1 MSSMSNFDSSF
12 EVLVLEGER
21 WNVKHV
27 SNNQADA
34 MATAVDLSKRV
45 TSKGVRVIKDFYDA
59 KTGLS
64 YEKVL
69 YEQMKNKQQSK
80 VRMSSG

>member
-1 MSSMSNFDSSF
+1 MSNFDSSY
-12 EVLVLEGER
+12 EVLALEGDR

-27 SNNQADA
+27 CEGQGDA
-34 MATAVDLSKRV
+34 MATAMELTKRPG
-45 TSKGVRVIKDFYDA
+45 TKGVRVIKDYYDA

-69 YEQMKNKQQSK
+69 FEQLKEKQVSN
-80 VRMSSG
+80 VRMASR

>member
-1 MSSMSNFDSSF
+1 MSNFDSSY

-21 WNVKHV
+21 WSVKHV
-27 SNNQADA
+27 ADGQADA
-34 MATAVDLSKRV
+34 MATAVELSKRAGA
-45 TSKGVRVIKDFYDA
+45 KGVRVIKDFHDA

-69 YEQMKNKQQSK
+69 FEQLKDNKPSR
-80 VRMSSG
+80 VRMASG

>member
-1 MSSMSNFDSSF
+1 MSNFDSSY
-12 EVLVLEGER
+12 EVFVLEGER

-27 SNNQADA
+27 ADGQGDA
-34 MATAVDLSKRV
+34 MATAVELAKRPTV
-45 TSKGVRVIKDFYDA
+45 KGVRVIRDFYDA

-69 YEQMKNKQQSK
+69 FEQLKEKKQARVK
-80 VRMSSG
+80 MSSR